1 MRRIPSSSAAILLT
15 SVTLLGCASSGGM
28 ASDPARGTL
37 LGLPGVVDSV
47 RHSPPLDRTHW
58 GVGAYDPVADRMLL
72 RVNIDRHFIPA
83 SNMKL
88 IVTAAALDRLGP
100 DFRYTTTVHAE
111 NLTDGNATSLLVS
124 GSGDPTMSARF
135 HGEPLAALRQLADSI
150 AASGVRRVDG
160 PLVIDATYFDAQH
173 LHPSWEIGDL
183 DWYYAAPVA
192 AFAVEEGVTHL
203 VLTPGATVGDT
214 VQLTALAPVGLITVE
229 NLVVTDTAYAR
240 NDVVFVR
247 TAGTNDF
254 RFTGRIPVQAA
265 PDTVLITT
273 QRPGRFAGEALKTI
287 LRERGIE
294 VTGEVIVVD
303 SGSDEAAAGRW
314 NAQLAR
320 FQPVAARVSPPLSDI
335 VEAILEPSQNWMAEQ
350 LLKTLGRRF
359 GEAGSWRE
367 GTAVT
372 RRWLIDD
379 VGIDSAAFHLV
390 DGSGLSAQ
398 NLLSPDA
405 IMRVLYYAREAD
417 WGPVFRAALPEPGEE
432 DGTLENRLLTL
443 DGRVFAK
450 TGTITNVNSLSGYLV
465 AADGREIIFSI
476 LTNGSGVPA
485 SVVRSGIDQIVESLA
500 SVGTPPPPPTP
511 RRLP

>member
-1 MRRIPSSSAAILLT
+1 MT
-15 SVTLLGCASSGGM
+15 
-28 ASDPARGTL
+28 SDPTRNVL

-72 RVNIDRHFIPA
+72 RVNMDRHFIPA

-88 IVTAAALDRLGP
+88 VVTAAALDRLGP

-111 NLTDGNATSLLVS
+111 NLTGGTATSLLVS

-135 HGEPLAALRQLADSI
+135 QGAPLAALRQLADSI
-150 AASGVRRVDG
+150 AAAGVRRVDG
-160 PLVIDATYFDAQH
+160 PLVIDATYFEEQQ
-173 LHPSWEIGDL
+173 LHPSWEVGDL

-192 AFAVEEGVTHL
+192 AFAIEEGVVAL
-203 VLTPGATVGDT
+203 VLTPGAAAGDT
-214 VQLTALAPVGLITVE
+214 VIVTALAPAGLINVE
-229 NLVVTDTAYAR
+229 NLVLTDTAYAR
-240 NDVVFVR
+240 NDVAFVR
-247 TAGTNDF
+247 TPGTNDF
-254 RFTGRIPVQAA
+254 RFTGRVPVHAA

-273 QRPGRFAGEALKTI
+273 QRPERFAGEALKAV
-287 LRERGIE
+287 LRERGVE
-294 VTGEVIVVD
+294 VVGEVVVVD
-303 SGSDEAAAGRW
+303 AGSDEAERGRW

-320 FQPVAARVSPPLSDI
+320 FQPVAARVSPPLSEI

-350 LLKTLGRRF
+350 LLKTLGSRF
-359 GEAGSWRE
+359 GEEGSWRE
-367 GTAVT
+367 GTAVV

-405 IMRVLYYAREAD
+405 IMRILYHAREAD
-417 WGPVFRAALPEPGEE
+417 WGGIYRAALPEPGEQ
-432 DGTLENRLLTL
+432 DGTLENRLLAL

-465 AADGREIIFSI
+465 AADGSEIIFSI
-476 LTNGSGVPA
+476 LSNGSGVP
-485 SVVRSGIDQIVESLA
+485 SSLVRSGIDRIVEALA
-500 SVGTPPPPPTP
+500 AVGTPPPPAAP